1 MPRKGRQLVRTL
13 LVAVILAAALAGI
26 ATLALG
32 PATPPPILGMVRT
45 TEIDIQP
52 EVSGRIAAL
61 PGRPGDAVKAGT
73 VLAELSNPE
82 LTAAV
87 EEAEA
92 AVGVAQA
99 ARDRVYAGVRQ
110 EEVSMAA
117 AETDKAQANLL
128 LAQQQLTRIS
138 ALASHGNATLQDLD
152 NARAAESAAAA
163 NLRVTQSN
171 YAQAKRGP
179 TAEDRALADAN
190 VTAAKASLTVLQRRM
205 DKLTLRSPVDGV
217 IEVVVAELGEA
228 EIPGR
233 TVLTISADRELW
245 FDFNIREDQ
254 LAGLDIGVP
263 LTLTQAAGGK
273 IGARVTEM
281 RRLGDFATWRAAR
294 AVGDHDLNTFTVR
307 ADPVGDTDGLA
318 PGMTVWIA
326 APGG

>member
-1 MPRKGRQLVRTL
+1 MPRKSAKPVRTL
-13 LVAVILAAALAGI
+13 LIALVLAGTLAGI

-32 PATPPPILGMVRT
+32 PAAPPPILGMVRT
-45 TEIDIQP
+45 TEIGIEP
-52 EVSGRIAAL
+52 EVSGRVAAL
-61 PGRPGDAVKAGT
+61 PLRAGDPVSAGAV
-73 VLAELSNPE
+73 VAELSNPE
-82 LTAAV
+82 LAAAV
-87 EEAEA
+87 EEAAA
-92 AVGVAQA
+92 AVVEAQA

-110 EEVSMAA
+110 EEVNMAS
-117 AETDKAQANLL
+117 AEVDKAQANLL
-128 LAQQQLTRIS
+128 LARQELTRTA
-138 ALASHGNATLQDLD
+138 ALAGQGNATLQDLD
-152 NARAAESAAAA
+152 NARAAESAAEA
-163 NLRVTQSN
+163 NLRVTQSE

-190 VTAAKASLTVLQRRM
+190 VAAAEAALTVLQRRM
-205 DKLTLRSPVDGV
+205 DKLALRSPVDGV

-233 TVLTISADRELW
+233 TVLTISANRQLW

-254 LAGLDIGVP
+254 LAGLDIGAP
-263 LTLTQAAGGK
+263 LTLSQAGGDK

-307 ADPVGDTDGLA
+307 ADPVGEINGLE

-326 APGG
+326 GAGR

>member
-1 MPRKGRQLVRTL
+1 MPRKTRQHVRVL
-13 LVAVILAAALAGI
+13 LVVLVLAGALAGI

-52 EVSGRIAAL
+52 EVSGRVAAL
-61 PGRPGDAVKAGT
+61 PFRAGDAVKAGA

-82 LTAAV
+82 LAAAV

-92 AVGVAQA
+92 TVGVAEA
-99 ARDRVYAGVRQ
+99 ARDHVYAGVRQ
-110 EEVSMAA
+110 EEVNMAS
-117 AETDKAQANLL
+117 AEVGKAQANLL

-152 NARAAESAAAA
+152 NARANESAAAA

-190 VTAAKASLTVLQRRM
+190 VTAAKASLAVLRRRM
-205 DKLTLRSPVDGV
+205 DKLVLRSPVDGV

-233 TVLTISADRELW
+233 TVLTISANRQLW

-254 LAGLDIGVP
+254 LAGLDIGAP
-263 LTLTQAAGGK
+263 LTLSQAGGNQ
-273 IGARVTEM
+273 IGSRVTEM

-307 ADPVGDTDGLA
+307 ADPVGEISGLE

-326 APGG
+326 GAGR

>member
-13 LVAVILAAALAGI
+13 VVALILAAALAGI

-61 PGRPGDAVKAGT
+61 PGRAGDAVKAGA

-99 ARDRVYAGVRQ
+99 ARDRVYAEVRQ
-110 EEVSMAA
+110 EEVNMAA
-117 AETDKAQANLL
+117 AETGKAQANLL

-233 TVLTISADRELW
+233 TALTISADRELW

-263 LTLTQAAGGK
+263 LTLTQAGGGK

-326 APGG
+326 GPGG

>member
-1 MPRKGRQLVRTL
+1 MARRSGRRVRTL
-13 LVAVILAAALAGI
+13 LIALILAGALAGI

-32 PATPPPILGMVRT
+32 PASPPPILGMVRT
-45 TEIDIQP
+45 TEIDIEP
-52 EVSGRIAAL
+52 EVSGRVAAL
-61 PGRPGDAVKAGT
+61 PLQAGDAVKAGA
-73 VLAELSNPE
+73 VVALLSNPE
-82 LTAAV
+82 LAAAV
-87 EEAEA
+87 AEAKAAVVEAE
-92 AVGVAQA
+92 A

-110 EEVSMAA
+110 EEVNMAS
-117 AETDKAQANLL
+117 AEVDKAAANLL
-128 LAQQQLTRIS
+128 LARQELTRTAS
-138 ALASHGNATLQDLD
+138 LAGQGNATLQDLD
-152 NARAAESAAAA
+152 NARAAETAAEA
-163 NLRVTQSN
+163 NLRVTQSQF
-171 YAQAKRGP
+171 AQAKRGP

-190 VTAAKASLTVLQRRM
+190 VTAAEAALTVLQRRM

-233 TVLTISADRELW
+233 TALTISANRQLW

-254 LAGLDIGVP
+254 LAGLDIGAP
-263 LTLTQAAGGK
+263 LTLSQAGGNR

-307 ADPVGDTDGLA
+307 ADPVGKIDGLE

-326 APGG
+326 SAGR